1 MRTTKFRCMSN
12 ACARIL
18 IAALALLSC
27 FGSFTTAALA
37 ESDGMVRVKLARLGS
52 PQTIEMMADCDYYLA
67 ADPDLRVP
75 AGTTVTLDAHDGS
88 LTLTAGN
95 HVASLGASA
104 QLMRSR
110 PGSVGVQFSSPALS
124 GRFCG
129 DLGFSA
135 NGDVITTVLRIY
147 LEDYL
152 YGVVGYE
159 MAPTSGLEA
168 LKAQAIVSRN
178 YALRQKAF
186 RVSSAYDLIDSG
198 DALSYR
204 GYNSAAEYA
213 DVLKAVDE
221 TRGQVLYYDG
231 SPATCYFCDS
241 NGGQIESAAN
251 ATGEALPYSSLR
263 DDPYDYEGSGAKKT
277 ASLRKDAAELPA
289 ELTRALLKAAVE
301 QLKTQNM
308 TAAELNIGAI
318 EAVAPGQARYEA
330 PSRVY
335 ESLLFQLAVT
345 GSTDAGEAI
354 AARVQVEIPTYGGLE
369 DWCELSINDED
380 NETVW
385 VSETD
390 RTFEITFRRN
400 GAGLGL
406 SRRGA
411 QVMAKKGFSCAEI
424 LEYYYPGCE
433 ARTLELTDTTRDAHG
448 PSRAAAIPDSE
459 PVATARLSQKTRLY
473 ANADESVA
481 AITTLPAGATVAV
494 FAVQGDWAALGSGGV
509 YGFAHTDALTDFALV
524 DATAAKVKDEALAK
538 VGTAVNVLQLPVEG
552 ANALD
557 HLLSGDTVRLTGY
570 TDAWAQVATQS
581 GIEGYIPRVA
591 LTLQGEAGD
600 DGEIITAP
608 QGQIALL
615 TEDAGLYVNADDTVQ
630 PRGALAAGDY
640 VQLLA
645 YNRAW
650 AYVRTEDG
658 GTGYVKLD
666 SLSAVESEP
675 APTPTPAPAQDEA
688 ITVVEGEVYRY
699 VSADALPMF
708 AEPASDSPVL
718 ATLSAGE
725 KVRLGAYNDEWACV
739 RVDGL
744 TGFVLLGGLTDQAPA
759 QPTVEI
765 DGGEVTVVEGEQF
778 ATVIRDG
785 AALYPGWDDSQ
796 EPLALMKQ
804 GERVQLG
811 AYNSRWACVR
821 VDGVTGF
828 MPIESLELNA
838 AYVPELDEG
847 VNYLECEA
855 EATARLELYE
865 NADLTGEVQA
875 ELNKGARLHV
885 YAFNRTIAYAEYNG
899 ARGFVALRYL
909 HKVD

>member
-1 MRTTKFRCMSN
+1 MRTTKFRCMAN

-27 FGSFTTAALA
+27 FGAFAGGALA

-52 PQTIEMMADCDYYLA
+52 PQRIEMVADCDYYLA
-67 ADPDLRVP
+67 SDPTMRVS
-75 AGTTVTLDAHDGS
+75 AGTAVAIAAHEGS

-95 HVASLGASA
+95 RTASLGAAA
-104 QLMRSR
+104 QLMRSA
-110 PGSVGVQFSSPALS
+110 PGNTGIQFTSPALS

-129 DLGFSA
+129 DLGFTA

-147 LEDYL
+147 VEDYL

-168 LKAQAIVSRN
+168 LKAQAIVARN
-178 YALRQKAF
+178 YALRQKVARASAAF
-186 RVSSAYDLIDSG
+186 DLIDSG

-213 DVLKAVDE
+213 DVLRAVDE
-221 TRGQVLYYDG
+221 TRGRALYYDG

-241 NGGQIESAAN
+241 NGGQIESVAN
-251 ATGEALPYSSLR
+251 VASESLPYSSLR
-263 DDPYDYEGSGAKKT
+263 DDPYDFEGSGAKKT
-277 ASLRKDAAELPA
+277 ASLRKDAEELVPA
-289 ELTRALLKAAVE
+289 LELALQSAAIE
-301 QLKTQNM
+301 QLKAQGM
-308 TAAELNIGAI
+308 TTADLNIDAI
-318 EAVAPGQARYEA
+318 EAVDPGRARYEA
-330 PSRVY
+330 PSRLY
-335 ESLLFQLAVT
+335 ATLLFQLAVT
-345 GSTDAGEAI
+345 GTSDAGEAI

-369 DWCELSINDED
+369 DWYELSINDED

-385 VSETD
+385 ISETD
-390 RTFEITFRRN
+390 RTFEITFRRSGN
-400 GAGLGL
+400 GLGM

-411 QVMAKKGFSCAEI
+411 QVMAKKGFSCDEI
-424 LEYYYPGCE
+424 LEYYYPGCVQ
-433 ARTLELTDTTRDAHG
+433 RTLELADATRDERSAA
-448 PSRAAAIPDSE
+448 RTAAIASTD
-459 PVATARLSQKTRLY
+459 PVASARLSQKTRLY
-473 ANADESVA
+473 ANPDESVA
-481 AITTLPAGATVAV
+481 AITTLPAGATVDI

-524 DATAAKVKDEALAK
+524 GVTAAQVKDETLAR
-538 VGTAVNVLQLPVEG
+538 VGTGVDLLQLPVDG
-552 ANALD
+552 ARVLD

-630 PRGALAAGDY
+630 PRGALEAGDY

>member
-1 MRTTKFRCMSN
+1 MRTTKFRCMAN

-27 FGSFTTAALA
+27 FGCFTTAARA

-52 PQTIEMMADCDYYLA
+52 PQTIEMVADCDYYLA
-67 ADPDLRVP
+67 ADPSVRIP
-75 AGTTVTLDAHDGS
+75 AGAVAILDARDGS
-88 LTLTAGN
+88 LTLTAGSR
-95 HVASLGASA
+95 VATLGASA
-104 QLMRSR
+104 RLMRSR
-110 PGSVGVQFSSPALS
+110 PGSVGVQFTSPALS

-129 DLGFSA
+129 DLGFSV

-147 LEDYL
+147 VEDYL

-178 YALRQKAF
+178 YALRQKITRAGA
-186 RVSSAYDLIDSG
+186 AYDLIDSG

-221 TRGQVLYYDG
+221 TRGQALYYDG

-277 ASLRKDAAELPA
+277 ASLRKDAQELAP
-289 ELTRALLKAAVE
+289 ELARALQAAAAG
-301 QLKTQNM
+301 QLKEQGM
-308 TAAELNIGAI
+308 TAAELNIDAI

-345 GSTDAGEAI
+345 GKTDAGEAI

-369 DWCELSINDED
+369 SWCDLSINDED

-400 GAGLGL
+400 GAGLGM

-433 ARTLELTDTTRDAHG
+433 AHTLELADATRDAHG
-448 PSRAAAIPDSE
+448 ASQAAAIPDSD

-509 YGFAHTDALTDFALV
+509 YGFAHTDALTDFTLV
-524 DATAAKVKDEALAK
+524 GVTAAQVKDEALAK

-552 ANALD
+552 ANTLD

-581 GIEGYIPRVA
+581 GVHGYIPRDA
-591 LTLQGEAGD
+591 LTLQAVGGS
-600 DGEIITAP
+600 DGEIVTAP

-615 TEDAGLYVNADDTVQ
+615 TGDAGLYVNADDTVA
-630 PRGALAAGDY
+630 PRETLASGGY

-645 YNRAW
+645 YNQAW

-666 SLSAVESEP
+666 SLSAVQSAP
-675 APTPTPAPAQDEA
+675 QPTPTPEPARDEA
-688 ITVVEGEVYRY
+688 VTVVEGEVYRY
-699 VSADALPMF
+699 VSAEALPMF

-718 ATLSAGE
+718 ATLSTGE
-725 KVRLGAYNDEWACV
+725 QVRLGAYNDEWACV
-739 RVDGL
+739 RADGL

-759 QPTVEI
+759 QPNEEI

-778 ATVIRDG
+778 ATVIRDET
-785 AALYPGWDDSQ
+785 ALYPSWDDSQ
-796 EPLALMKQ
+796 EPLTLMKQ

-811 AYNSRWACVR
+811 AYNRRWACVR
-821 VDGVTGF
+821 VDGLTGF
-828 MPIESLELNA
+828 MPIEALELNA
-838 AYVPELDEG
+838 AAVPELDDG
-847 VNYLECEA
+847 VSYLECEA
-855 EATARLELYE
+855 EATARVELYE
-865 NADLTGEVQA
+865 HADLTGNVTA
-875 ELNKGARLHV
+875 ELNKGSRLHV
-885 YAFNRTIAYAEYNG
+885 YAFNQTIAYVEYNG
-899 ARGFVALRYL
+899 ARGFVALRFL
-909 HKVD
+909 NKVD